1 MAKRYMIVDDSPAI
15 RDVLRTALDRVG
27 VSEDHIWE
35 YEDGDAVLEA
45 YEDVS
50 PDIVFM
56 DIQMPGTDA
65 LDLVQAMILDNP
77 DVNVITVTGLSA
89 SDERVTDLVSY
100 GVFAVLHKP
109 VRFEDIEM
117 VLQDLENQHIGA
129 GRIPSDARSSL
140 RGFKGG

>member
-1 MAKRYMIVDDSPAI
+1 
-15 RDVLRTALDRVG
+15 
-27 VSEDHIWE
+27 
-35 YEDGDAVLEA
+35 
-45 YEDVS
+45 
-50 PDIVFM
+50 M